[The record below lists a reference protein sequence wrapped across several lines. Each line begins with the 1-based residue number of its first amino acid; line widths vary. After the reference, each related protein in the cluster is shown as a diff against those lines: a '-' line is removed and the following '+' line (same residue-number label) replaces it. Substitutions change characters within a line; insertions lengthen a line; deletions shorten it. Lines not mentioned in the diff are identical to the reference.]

1 MVNQQLSPK
10 LTVIYSNLQIVYLT
24 VYTETTSNRQV
35 IYRWSNNN
43 PQMVNQQ
50 LSPKLTVTY
59 RHSTQSLQQSTG
71 SLLNNL
77 HRDYS
82 KPIDN

>member
-10 LTVIYSNLQIVYLT
+10 LTVTYSNLQVVYLT
-24 VYTETTSNRQV
+24 VYTETT
-35 IYRWSNNN
+35 NN

-50 LSPKLTVTY
+50 LSPKLTVIY

>member
-1 MVNQQLSPK
+1 MVKQQLSSK